1 METMKSLPPQMT
13 LAAPATTQSTGVS
26 RKCVNLGVKAL
37 KEVAHGYV
45 EAAQYNAFWIGCP
58 EGYAK
63 QHRA

>member
-1 METMKSLPPQMT
+1 METMKSLTPQTTLVAPPT
-13 LAAPATTQSTGVS
+13 PQSPS
-26 RKCVNLGVKAL
+26 FARKCAGLGVKAL

-58 EGYAK
+58 GAYVK